1 MQDSV
6 SIEDY
11 ELRTNGGQTRG
22 GGGLS
27 WERDRGT
34 AVWSLCRLRW
44 ETEAGERAQGKQE
57 HKMERAQ
64 VCELRVLEWFELGR
78 EEMEKQETE

>member
-1 MQDSV
+1 MVGRQ
-6 SIEDY
+6 
-11 ELRTNGGQTRG
+11 G

-57 HKMERAQ
+57 QKLLRVLPSTTMERAP
-64 VCELRVLEWFELGR
+64 VCKLRVLEWFVLGR
-78 EEMEKQETE
+78 GKMEKQETE